1 MKHQKTFMQSF
12 TLLLLW
18 ALLLTGCGLDE
29 DASVKENETGNADYE
44 GIQEEEWDI
53 APISDPLVIEAE
65 ETLPPHPHKY
75 LNIKEGISDTKIE
88 LHFDEVDPTRCGEY
102 PASASYEGQTIEFTI
117 RIVDTTPPQIMEK
130 EDIPVFSAKDTISC
144 EDLVEIKDISEVDA
158 AFEDGFPTLTLQA
171 AGNYAITIE
180 ASDAYGNTS
189 SKNVYITV
197 KLSSTDPSPETVTQI
212 QNDDTLP
219 QAFKDYLLGEKPALI
234 GQDVV
239 FDSYILASPIPA
251 GHSASIQ
258 DMYAMIENGDGVDI
272 YLTDVKYGLIDCGM
286 DGKPELAVEYNYYY
300 EHNWDVMTTVLS
312 EQNGSLTLNFNGGYG
327 YRSYS
332 CLYADGRYL
341 TDHSDG
347 ANMHSYTYDILDK
360 TGRAKSIYVLKS
372 IIHPYLPNDRDLPAM
387 RDYFGYDSVDEVT
400 KEDKEIIDDLADHL
414 EFDIY
419 KIGTETYTVPL
430 YDPVPDPDD
439 KLSLPYYLSLCE
451 KNGTVFYSTEEIEE
465 LIEERKAAL
474 GFAGW
479 KESSPK
485 EEISW
490 NILLGDGIQ

>member
-1 MKHQKTFMQSF
+1 MKHQKTFMQPF

-75 LNIKEGISDTKIE
+75 LNIKEGISDTKVE

-130 EDIPVFSAKDTISC
+130 EDIPVFSTDDTISC

-189 SKNVYITV
+189 TESVHIIV

-212 QNDDTLP
+212 QNDDSLS
-219 QAFKDYLLGEKPALI
+219 QAFKDYLLGEKTALI
-234 GQDVV
+234 GQDVA
-239 FDSYILASPIPA
+239 FSSYFFASPIAA
-251 GHSASIQ
+251 GQSASIQ
-258 DMYAMIENGDGVDI
+258 DIYAMIENGVGADN
-272 YLTDVKYGLIDCGM
+272 YLTDVTYGLIDCGM
-286 DGKPELAVEYNYYY
+286 DGKPELVVEYIYSVGPSL
-300 EHNWDVMTTVLS
+300 EIMTTVLYEKDDALVMTFENEYTYLSRSSS
-312 EQNGSLTLNFNGGYG
+312 E
-327 YRSYS
+327 
-332 CLYADGRYL
+332 LYADGCFI
-341 TDHSDG
+341 TDSTGG
-347 ANMHSYTYDILDK
+347 ATFNINTYGILDA
-360 TGRAKSIYVLKS
+360 TGRL
-372 IIHPYLPNDRDLPAM
+372 
-387 RDYFGYDSVDEVT
+387 
-400 KEDKEIIDDLADHL
+400 KEI
-414 EFDIY
+414 Y
-419 KIGTETYTVPL
+419 
-430 YDPVPDPDD
+430 
-439 KLSLPYYLSLCE
+439 
-451 KNGTVFYSTEEIEE
+451 
-465 LIEERKAAL
+465 
-474 GFAGW
+474 
-479 KESSPK
+479 
-485 EEISW
+485 
-490 NILLGDGIQ
+490 